1 MSAEPQT
8 NPAPTKWINKNIRK
22 SYIWTAEKDL
32 NMKVI
37 LAVMYTT

>member
-8 NPAPTKWINKNIRK
+8 NPALAKWINKNIWK